1 MEEILSRYNNKGSE
15 SSVPE
20 ASEDL
25 EETDTDT
32 EVYVYIYID
41 IYTHMQIYIYNYFLI
56 VLCFFFFTTYVPQ
69 KHSNID
75 FLLRDK

>member
-32 EVYVYIYID
+32 EVKYYMCIYLYIHIYIYICNN
-41 IYTHMQIYIYNYFLI
+41 I
-56 VLCFFFFTTYVPQ
+56 TT
-69 KHSNID
+69 
-75 FLLRDK
+75 F